1 MPQKWEAYK
10 LTLGEVEEMLK
21 KFKDRFKTKLLQQS
35 EDFKRNVSELL
46 NEFKAKGPFSADV
59 RPEEALG
66 IIEQMK
72 ARLAK
77 LKEEEQ
83 ELRKGLGIFRI
94 DHPFS
99 KEIQNLEKDIEALEQ
114 VWTMAKEWDTS
125 YNSWKLS
132 MFTTLDTSDMEDF
145 AQAAF
150 KKLVK
155 MARDLRVIFF
165 FC

>member
-1 MPQKWEAYK
+1 LPQKWEAYK
-10 LTLGEVEEMLK
+10 TTLVEVEEMLK

-46 NEFKAKGPFSADV
+46 NEFKTKGPFTADV
-59 RPEEALG
+59 KPEEALG

-114 VWTMAKEWDTS
+114 IWTMAKDWDTS
-125 YNSWKLS
+125 YNGWKLT
-132 MFTTLDTSDMEDF
+132 MFSTLDTSDMDDY
-145 AQAAF
+145 AQAAY

-155 MARDLRVIFF
+155 MARDLRVSFTI
-165 FC
+165 

>member
-1 MPQKWEAYK
+1 
-10 LTLGEVEEMLK
+10 V
-21 KFKDRFKTKLLQQS
+21 
-35 EDFKRNVSELL
+35 
-46 NEFKAKGPFSADV
+46 NEFKTKGPFSADV
-59 RPEEALG
+59 NPIDALATIEA
-66 IIEQMK
+66 MK

-83 ELRKGLGIFRI
+83 ELRRGLGIFRI

-114 VWTMAKEWDTS
+114 IWTMAKEWDTS
-125 YNSWKLS
+125 YSAWKLS
-132 MFTTLDTSDMEDF
+132 MFSTLDTTDMDDY

-155 MARDLRVIFF
+155 MARDLRVNIKNFA
-165 FC
+165 

>member
-1 MPQKWEAYK
+1 
-10 LTLGEVEEMLK
+10 MLK

-46 NEFKAKGPFSADV
+46 NEFKTKGPFTADV
-59 RPEEALG
+59 KPEEALG

-114 VWTMAKEWDTS
+114 IWTMAKDWDTS
-125 YNSWKLS
+125 YNGWKLT
-132 MFTTLDTSDMEDF
+132 MFSTLDTSDMDDY
-145 AQAAF
+145 AQAAY

-155 MARDLRVIFF
+155 MARDLRVSFTI
-165 FC
+165 